1 MSDATQDDHKG
12 RLAAMKR
19 ARDIL
24 AEHFDAGF
32 IVVTH
37 MEEAATRFA
46 KTEWGNKF
54 AIAKLAL
61 DYADGELEPM
71 LDEVDMEGEGSDP
84 DADEDEEGWKKV

>member
-24 AEHFDAGF
+24 VEHFDMGF
-32 IVVTH
+32 IVVSH
-37 MEEAATRFA
+37 LEEGNTRFA
-46 KTEWGNKF
+46 RTEWGNKF
-54 AIAKLAL
+54 GIAKLAL

-71 LDEVDMEGEGSDP
+71 LDEGEESITSD
-84 DADEDEEGWKKV
+84 DDEDEEG

>member
-1 MSDATQDDHKG
+1 MSAEATQDDHKG
-12 RLAAMKR
+12 RLAAMKQ

-32 IVVTH
+32 VVVTH
-37 MEEAATRFA
+37 MEEATTRFS

-61 DYADGELEPM
+61 DYADGELEPL
-71 LDEVDMEGEGSDP
+71 LDEAEV
-84 DADEDEEGWKKV
+84 EDDD